1 MEGTIINY
9 RMSRHRCDGNYMV
22 IQPVGVDNKEGAE
35 KLIGKIATWIT
46 PGKDKNEIKG
56 KIVNFHGRNGAV
68 RVLFEKGLPGQALG
82 TKVNIN

>member
-22 IQPVGVDNKEGAE
+22 IKPVGIDSKEGAQ
-35 KLIGKIATWIT
+35 KLIGKIVSWIT
-46 PGKDKNEIKG
+46 PGKEKKEIKG

-82 TKVNIN
+82 TKVKIQ